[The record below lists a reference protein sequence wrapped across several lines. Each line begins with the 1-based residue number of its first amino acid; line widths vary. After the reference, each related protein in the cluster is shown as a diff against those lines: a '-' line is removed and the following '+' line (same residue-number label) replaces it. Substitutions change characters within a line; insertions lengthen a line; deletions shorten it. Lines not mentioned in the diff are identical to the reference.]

1 MFWLEFD
8 PQKGKEIQKKR
19 PALTISPHSY
29 NLKTGLGLFMPITS
43 KIKGYPFEVI
53 IDKDKIHGAILCDQ
67 IRSLDWK
74 ARKAKF
80 VTHLPAFYF
89 LEDVLAKFRTLLSL
103 VVFFSYDIILDIRK
117 VPDGVLYVSIQ
128 FQSWKRFSPEVMV
141 LLEEGGP

>member
-1 MFWLEFD
+1 MVKYTPKEGDVIWLEFN
-8 PQKGKEIQKKR
+8 PQKGKEIQKTR

-53 IDKDKIHGAILCDQ
+53 INKDEIQGAILCDQ

-80 VTHLPAFYF
+80 AMRVPLSIM
-89 LEDVLAKFRTLLSL
+89 EEVIAKFS
-103 VVFFSYDIILDIRK
+103 
-117 VPDGVLYVSIQ
+117 
-128 FQSWKRFSPEVMV
+128 V
-141 LLEEGGP
+141 LLPSN